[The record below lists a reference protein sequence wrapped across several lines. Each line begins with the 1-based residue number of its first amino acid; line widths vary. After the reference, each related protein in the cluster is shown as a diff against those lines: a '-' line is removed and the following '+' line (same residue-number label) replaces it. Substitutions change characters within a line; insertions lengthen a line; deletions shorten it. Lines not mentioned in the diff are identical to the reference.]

1 VNTGAAVL
9 FALAFLFTLLAHVV
23 PRITP
28 DGDFSSAPEG
38 YAFLAAV
45 FLFCGLV
52 AV

>member
-9 FALAFLFTLLAHVV
+9 FGLFAFFALLAHVA
-23 PRITP
+23 PRVTVE
-28 DGDFSSAPEG
+28 GELSSAPEG
-38 YAFLAAV
+38 YAFLAAM